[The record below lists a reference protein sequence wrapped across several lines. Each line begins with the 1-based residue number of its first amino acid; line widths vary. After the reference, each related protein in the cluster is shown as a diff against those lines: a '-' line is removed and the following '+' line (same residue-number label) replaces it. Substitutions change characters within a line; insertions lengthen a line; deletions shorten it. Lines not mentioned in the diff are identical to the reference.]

1 MESINIQVDNGK
13 VNVIVNGTLF
23 RDVHSVGVDY
33 IKGTPLLF
41 SCVSDIGSQQK
52 VNIRMN

>member
-1 MESINIQVDNGK
+1 MESINIRVENGR

-33 IKGTPLLF
+33 IKGAPLLF